1 MKESG
6 EEARLASH
14 DYRAVHSNQTKP
26 AQNGGSPGHVAALRK
41 EEKTTSSFPKFSAL
55 KKPAPLPPVLRRLVK
70 KKLFTDFITTD
81 FAFGI

>member
-55 KKPAPLPPVLRRLVK
+55 KSPHHCHLY
-70 KKLFTDFITTD
+70 
-81 FAFGI
+81 